1 MVERDSRDAG
11 VGSKQIPSSLT
22 IRMRLLSLALLAG
35 LAAATISDCDK
46 ASRFRPTEL
55 AVNPDPPVA
64 NQPVAMTVKFNNPGA
79 EVTDGTVTT
88 SVTLNFIP
96 FQPSEEPLCTNTA
109 CPIASGANDRS
120 TSSTWPD
127 GVSGTVVTKSA
138 WTGMDGES
146 LLCVQTKFAVGA
158 AARLRGGIANETL
171 ADAVAKALWHD
182 DLSVKQVVP
191 WIPVEVPVVDNAT
204 CPAYTN
210 FVWAE

>member
-1 MVERDSRDAG
+1 
-11 VGSKQIPSSLT
+11 
-22 IRMRLLSLALLAG
+22 MRLFALAALAG
-35 LAAATISDCDK
+35 LASAFISDCDP

-64 NQPVAMTVKFNNPGA
+64 NQPISMTVKFDNPGA
-79 EVTDGTVTT
+79 VVTDGTVTT

-109 CPIASGANDRS
+109 CPIPSGPVDRS

-127 GVSGTVVTKSA
+127 GVSGTVISKSVWA
-138 WTGMDGES
+138 GVDGES

-171 ADAVAKALWHD
+171 ADAVAEALWHD
-182 DLSVKQVVP
+182 DWSVKQVIP
-191 WIPVEVPVVDNAT
+191 WQPVEVPVIDNAT
-204 CPAYTN
+204 CPVETN